1 MHFLLLADVRSLAL
15 PGSYHEKVTHLGRSL
30 IGFTRLKQLDL
41 SRNAL
46 RSLEVHHTWAL
57 CTCHSKGSSLEVHH
71 TWALCTCHSEGT
83 YLCPANTCTFIALSL
98 QGLDQL
104 KMLETLNMYPVQL
117 HINGVTCTTDYI

>member
-30 IGFTRLKQLDL
+30 VGFTRLKQLDL

-57 CTCHSKGSSLEVHH
+57 CTCHS
-71 TWALCTCHSEGT
+71 EGT
-83 YLCPANTCTFIALSL
+83 YLFPANTCTFITLSL